1 MCTSLCSRV
10 LHSFHS
16 LFQVYCNFLPLFH
29 LISSRTHTN
38 RSHLESFPCCIVPHF
53 VCLHFISGSGKAIFT
68 TRLQSESSCCCLRQ
82 CTAPDCVC
90 VSEHLHSHIQVC
102 RTHTYTCSH
111 PRTTLIYT
119 SSLTLLLR
127 RSFLCRCFFILTCV
141 FSVVCGQ
148 VVNLKICS
156 MKMFLFYYKDSYLT
170 HLLRII
176 KSTRI

>member
-90 VSEHLHSHIQVC
+90 V
-102 RTHTYTCSH
+102 RTFTLTHADTYTCSC

-127 RSFLCRCFFILTCV
+127 RVFCV
-141 FSVVCGQ
+141 VV
-148 VVNLKICS
+148 
-156 MKMFLFYYKDSYLT
+156 FLF
-170 HLLRII
+170 
-176 KSTRI
+176 